1 MLQGAAGVPTVLRS
15 PTTEAA
21 SEGAASEGAAV
32 LRLMR
37 QQWRSVLNM
46 LFVTSLP
53 FKPVN
58 AAVVRL
64 HLNFSPHLMQPGG
77 RFSLR

>member
-1 MLQGAAGVPTVLRS
+1 
-15 PTTEAA
+15 
-21 SEGAASEGAAV
+21 
-32 LRLMR
+32 MR

-53 FKPVN
+53 FKRVN

-64 HLNFSPHLMQPGG
+64 RLNFSPHLMQPEAG
-77 RFSLR
+77 FSLRQVSGSLVTAS

>member
-1 MLQGAAGVPTVLRS
+1 
-15 PTTEAA
+15 
-21 SEGAASEGAAV
+21 
-32 LRLMR
+32 MR

-53 FKPVN
+53 FKRVN

-64 HLNFSPHLMQPGG
+64 RLNFSPHLMQPEAG
-77 RFSLR
+77 FSLRQVSASLVTAS